1 MARLNLEQFKQ
12 NANKIIQEKSTQGL
26 FSESQN
32 KLLTLEL
39 DLLHDNPFR
48 IKLNNHNIEKLS
60 DSLDSFSQLEPIT
73 VAKQQNGYI
82 ILNGH
87 ARVAALGANRVE
99 SALCVVISAKESDLA
114 YFPYLL
120 NLNSALDN
128 FEIAYYLD
136 RLLAHGEKPKTI
148 QKKLGLK
155 TTDYPSYNFEYNLFD
170 VLKNNELISYE
181 YLLDI
186 SKIKDEALRD
196 ETLDH
201 IIQKLISKN
210 EIENYLTKIK
220 EESLGS
226 KFAIKTNGVKIK
238 KNKFKSTIDLDEREL
253 SFEKIRQVYD
263 FIDSIQ

>member
-12 NANKIIQEKSTQGL
+12 NADKIIQEKSTQGL

-60 DSLDSFSQLEPIT
+60 DSIEKFSQLEPIT
-73 VAKQQNGYI
+73 VVKQKDGYT

-87 ARVAALGANRVE
+87 ARVAALKANKID
-99 SALCVVISAKESDLA
+99 SALCIVTTANENESVFL
-114 YFPYLL
+114 PYLL
-120 NLNSALDN
+120 NTNCAIDN
-128 FEIAYYLD
+128 FEISYYLD
-136 RLLAHGEKPKTI
+136 RLLAHGETPKTI

-155 TTDYPSYNFEYNLFD
+155 TSDYQTYNFEYNLFD
-170 VLKNNELISYE
+170 VLQKNEFISYE

-201 IIQKLISKN
+201 VIQKLISKS

-220 EESLGS
+220 EENLGS
-226 KFAIKTNGVKIK
+226 KFSIKTNGIKIK
-238 KNKFKSTIDLDEREL
+238 KNRFKSTIDLDEREL
-253 SFEKIRQVYD
+253 SFEKIRQIYD
-263 FIDSIQ
+263 FIDNIQ